1 MENNDELM
9 ESSNPALQE
18 VEYAG
23 FWIRFLAVILDTV
36 LLLVIS
42 VPLLLIIYGP
52 GVFFTTESPGLLYD
66 VINLGLPVAG
76 FLVFWHYKA
85 ADPGKLMMGVYI
97 VDADTLGQPS
107 FGRLVLR
114 YIGYYISALPLL
126 LGFFWAAFD
135 KRKQGFHDKIARTV
149 VIKMPSGSQE
159 KPVIEEVVDPVI
171 RKESASQDPW
181 KE

>member
-1 MENNDELM
+1 MDNNDELM
-9 ESSNPALQE
+9 DLPNPALQE

-36 LLLVIS
+36 LLLIIS
-42 VPLLLIIYGP
+42 VPLLLVIYGP
-52 GVFFTTESPGLLYD
+52 GVFFITESPGLLYD
-66 VINLGLPVAG
+66 TINLGLPIVG

-85 ADPGKLMMGVYI
+85 ADPGKLMMGIYI

-149 VIKMPSGSQE
+149 VIKMPSGSLENPVE
-159 KPVIEEVVDPVI
+159 KEEIVGFV
-171 RKESASQDPW
+171 RKESDSQDPW